1 MPKHRLK
8 STEAVVIYLR
18 AARVAAR
25 LAARLAPATDAARPR
40 LWKSRDV
47 HVAVQFAGPLGL
59 PQDTGITVSRHVPT
73 VAFQDVEPLLAWV
86 RFQGMV
92 GTIPYRRARMSI
104 SDTSRRQKIV
114 ARACARP
121 GQGIPVRGR
130 F

>member
-1 MPKHRLK
+1 VTACR
-8 STEAVVIYLR
+8 YLR
-18 AARVAAR
+18 VARMAAR
-25 LAARLAPATDAARPR
+25 LAARLAPATDVARPR
-40 LWKSRDV
+40 LWKSR
-47 HVAVQFAGPLGL
+47 GLGQAQGTCEL
-59 PQDTGITVSRHVPT
+59 DGHVPT
-73 VAFQDVEPLLAWV
+73 VVFQDVEPLLAWV

-92 GTIPYRRARMSI
+92 GTIPRRRGRTSI